1 MAQVSVGDTVE
12 KGQILVSGRVPVT
25 GDNGDEITSHL
36 VRADADIEA
45 ETVIEYEKEIP
56 FSRMLRIPTGQ
67 TRKGIYVKA
76 GPWSAAA
83 LFSCFRE
90 KRGVGLLYGGAP
102 GSTVF

>member
-1 MAQVSVGDTVE
+1 MLQVSVGDTVE

-45 ETVIEYEKEIP
+45 ETVIEYEKRDPIFKNAADSHRTDE
-56 FSRMLRIPTGQ
+56 
-67 TRKGIYVKA
+67 KGIYVKA

-83 LFSCFRE
+83 LF
-90 KRGVGLLYGGAP
+90 LL
-102 GSTVF
+102 